1 MPANYTSNYQLNQ
14 WEKSDKVL
22 MEDFNADNA
31 KIDAALAGKA
41 DTSALTSL
49 QAAVNGKASQSALNG
64 LSSTVASQAA
74 ALKRLGNCRIE
85 SFEYIG
91 TGTSGDKGATEI
103 TFSARPVFFLI
114 FSYSYL
120 FFASGLGDQ
129 RCAVANVN
137 GSARVFQ
144 VQLSWSGN
152 RCSLSS
158 SDVDLQANVSGTD
171 YRVVAF
177 YSQDGK

>member
-1 MPANYTSNYQLNQ
+1 MPSNQTPNYKLSQ
-14 WEKSDKVL
+14 WERADKVQ

-49 QAAVNGKASQSALNG
+49 QAAMNGKASQSALNG
-64 LSSTVASQAA
+64 LSSTVASHAA

-91 TGTSGDKGATEI
+91 AGTTGDQGATEI

-114 FSYSYL
+114 FTIGY
-120 FFASGLGDQ
+120 FFLGTSLGSQ
-129 RCAVANVN
+129 CCAVCNVN
-137 GSARVFQ
+137 GSTRIHQ
-144 VQLSWSGN
+144 VKVSWSGN
-152 RCSLSS
+152 QCAISS
-158 SDVDLQANVSGTD
+158 SDAELQANLSGRD